1 MIGPS
6 GCGKSTLARLV
17 AGLEEPSGGEM
28 LLDGKPIH
36 GPGADRGMVFQS
48 YTLFPWLTVLKNVM
62 FGMEVAAR
70 RPAPT
75 RRGEAQMWLEVV
87 GLSKFADAYPHQL
100 SGGMKQ
106 RVAIARALANR
117 PRILL
122 MDEPFGALDAQTRCQ
137 MQSYLLQIWKQ
148 VDITILFITHDL
160 DEAVYLAD
168 RILILDA
175 HPGRLREVMEVP
187 VPRPRSPDQFLEP
200 TFIAARRHL
209 EELIHPRA
217 AQAADKLPLVPHGRW
232 RETTSNDRPIL
243 HETLRGGQAWS
254 RRLAR
259 HQRLRLT
266 DVEGRAC
273 VSALFYNA
281 RDPLERYNMPDT
293 LKAQFTA
300 FLTTGRVL
308 YSDMG
313 RVLCSIVADDC
324 GWHDTISGHRRRGRR
339 ARALRRAGSLPGAA
353 QRLPPQRAATTCW
366 SSWAST
372 ASASATSSP
381 T

>member
-1 MIGPS
+1 MSVAALSYLDQAPEVRARFTKLKERPVILEVRDLSKTFAAPGRAPTKALDRISFKLHRRELACVIGPS

-17 AGLEEPSGGEM
+17 AGLEEPNGGEM
-28 LLDGKPIH
+28 LLDGAPIH
-36 GPGADRGMVFQS
+36 GPGPDRGMVFQS

-62 FGMEVAAR
+62 FGLEVSGRSSSAEAI
-70 RPAPT
+70 
-75 RRGEAQMWLEVV
+75 GEAKLWLELV
-87 GLSKFADAYPHQL
+87 GLSKFANAYPHQL

-117 PRILL
+117 PRMLL

-187 VPRPRSPDQFLEP
+187 VARPRGPDQFLEP

-217 AQAADKLPLVPHGRW
+217 AQVADKLPLFHMADAGD
-232 RETTSNDRPIL
+232 E
-243 HETLRGGQAWS
+243 
-254 RRLAR
+254 
-259 HQRLRLT
+259 
-266 DVEGRAC
+266 VE
-273 VSALFYNA
+273 
-281 RDPLERYNMPDT
+281 
-293 LKAQFTA
+293 
-300 FLTTGRVL
+300 
-308 YSDMG
+308 
-313 RVLCSIVADDC
+313 
-324 GWHDTISGHRRRGRR
+324 
-339 ARALRRAGSLPGAA
+339 
-353 QRLPPQRAATTCW
+353 
-366 SSWAST
+366 
-372 ASASATSSP
+372 
-381 T
+381 